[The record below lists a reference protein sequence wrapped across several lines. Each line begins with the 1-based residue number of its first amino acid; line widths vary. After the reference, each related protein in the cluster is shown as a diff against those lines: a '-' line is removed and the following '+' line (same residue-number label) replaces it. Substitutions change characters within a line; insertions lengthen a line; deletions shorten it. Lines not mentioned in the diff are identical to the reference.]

1 MNGLEAMLLMI
12 TAKAESLE
20 IHQKE
25 SNMRK
30 SLIIPILVLLLFS
43 SCNSLEAVSSAMET
57 PAEFSAR
64 MEANIKPAEWTTHEG
79 TLKDPVPIG
88 EFGEWGIYHENRIL
102 DQRTDYTVRLKV
114 NYSVRGGKAL
124 ELYNTYQQEEAE
136 YEAAYSS
143 YYYNSYEDYVPKR
156 GNELII
162 VNLSIGADSEENTP
176 LPLAPSDFNLATS
189 NGVRISSG
197 KNWAWDYFD
206 YYELIDFELYPGGEA
221 SGNIVYEVPQGKD
234 VYLEFVGVWFKV
246 E

>member
-1 MNGLEAMLLMI
+1 
-12 TAKAESLE
+12 
-20 IHQKE
+20 
-25 SNMRK
+25 MRR
-30 SLIIPILVLLLFS
+30 SLISSLVICVLLLTT
-43 SCNSLEAVSSAMET
+43 SCENLSAATPNSGES
-57 PAEFSAR
+57 PAEFAAR
-64 MEANIKPAEWTTHEG
+64 MEADIKPADWTSHEG

-88 EFGEWGIYHENRIL
+88 EFGEWGIYYENRIL

-114 NYSVRGGKAL
+114 NYSVRGEKAL
-124 ELYNTYQQEEAE
+124 ELYNTYQMEESE
-136 YEAAYSS
+136 YEAAHSS
-143 YYYNSYEDYVPKR
+143 YYYSSYEEYVPKR

-162 VNLSIGADSEENTP
+162 INLSIGADSEENTP

-197 KNWAWDYFD
+197 KNWTWDYFD

-234 VYLEFVGVWFKV
+234 LYLEFVGVWFKV

>member
-1 MNGLEAMLLMI
+1 MI

-88 EFGEWGIYHENRIL
+88 EFGEWGIYYENRIL

-143 YYYNSYEDYVPKR
+143 YYYNSYYVPKR

-206 YYELIDFELYPGGEA
+206 YYKLIDFELYPVVEA
-221 SGNIVYEVPQGKD
+221 SGNIVYEVPQGKSI
-234 VYLEFVGVWFKV
+234 YLEFVGIWFKV

>member
-1 MNGLEAMLLMI
+1 MRRSLIVSLMI
-12 TAKAESLE
+12 C
-20 IHQKE
+20 
-25 SNMRK
+25 
-30 SLIIPILVLLLFS
+30 VLLLTT
-43 SCNSLEAVSSAMET
+43 SCESLSTATPNSGET
-57 PAEFSAR
+57 PVEFAAR
-64 MEANIKPAEWTTHEG
+64 MEANMKPAEWTTHEG
-79 TLKDPVPIG
+79 TLKDPVTIG

-114 NYSVRGGKAL
+114 NYSVRGEKAL

-136 YEAAYSS
+136 YEVDYSS

-206 YYELIDFELYPGGEA
+206 YYKLIDFLSLFSFSFSTIRNPT
-221 SGNIVYEVPQGKD
+221 IVSNLKAFYF
-234 VYLEFVGVWFKV
+234 YIF
-246 E
+246 